1 MSLLASLEALI
12 PTAVGFVENE
22 TPKIT
27 VGANELIAL
36 LNEVKQGAQA
46 IQTAAPEAAAW
57 TEQHAA
63 AVDALVTIA
72 TPAPTPAP
80 EPPPAATPSTSE
92 VASALAQSTTFPP
105 TGGLAGIICA
115 FLLLFAGSSMAQSV
129 TSIENL
135 IPPVAGQTITINGQT
150 FLLTF
155 TNGNYTAAST
165 GVNGTV
171 SVTTPTSAAEAL
183 SSIQA
188 IVQANN
194 PAQASF
200 YSPTEIEAKL
210 GGVYEQNSG
219 AAAALIS
226 VTKWQP
232 VFNQPLGFEAALLQ
246 GNQNGSSGTAAA
258 YGAVD
263 YRKVI
268 GSVAAIGGVG
278 VGYDNYNARIF
289 GLVKGGVEL
298 RQGNHLG
305 EWVDLSYAAEA
316 KGNASRGFGFAS
328 GVSYSF

>member
-1 MSLLASLEALI
+1 MKNITKWLI
-12 PTAVGFVENE
+12 IGVG
-22 TPKIT
+22 
-27 VGANELIAL
+27 LM
-36 LNEVKQGAQA
+36 
-46 IQTAAPEAAAW
+46 
-57 TEQHAA
+57 
-63 AVDALVTIA
+63 
-72 TPAPTPAP
+72 
-80 EPPPAATPSTSE
+80 AAT
-92 VASALAQSTTFPP
+92 VIHAQTV
-105 TGGLAGIICA
+105 
-115 FLLLFAGSSMAQSV
+115 QQV
-129 TSIENL
+129 ENL

-155 TNGNYTAAST
+155 SNGNYVATST
-165 GVNGTV
+165 GPNGTV
-171 SVTTPTSAAEAL
+171 SVATPTSSAEAL
-183 SSIQA
+183 NMIQQ

-200 YSPTEIEAKL
+200 YLATEIEAKL

-258 YGAVD
+258 YGAVN

-268 GSVAAIGGVG
+268 GSVAAIGGIG
-278 VGYDNYNARIF
+278 VGYDNYNARVF

-305 EWVDLSYAAEA
+305 EWVDLSYAGEIH
-316 KGNASRGFGFAS
+316 GNASRGFGFAS